1 MYVKRQFLLPVLLF
15 EALRLRSVPSN
26 YYVYRG
32 IVVHKLYLIIYFMKT
47 SLHETIRTR
56 RLALGLSQAEAAR
69 RSGIQQRQVSTFER
83 GGDVTLSTLLKLAQA
98 LDVELLPV
106 PRENTAK
113 VESLLKAKRGPAASA
128 PPPSLLERYQVKD
141 DEEPSNG

>member
-1 MYVKRQFLLPVLLF
+1 
-15 EALRLRSVPSN
+15 
-26 YYVYRG
+26 
-32 IVVHKLYLIIYFMKT
+32 MKS

-98 LDVELLPV
+98 LDLELLPV
-106 PRENTAK
+106 PREDAAK
-113 VESLLKAKRGPAASA
+113 FESLLKAKRGPTPSSSS
-128 PPPSLLERYQVKD
+128 PSLLDRYQVKD